1 MYSARDTRLGRVAAI
16 KTMGEHFLGDET
28 ARVRLMQEARAAW
41 QLNHA
46 HICTIH
52 EVGDVNGLT
61 YIVIDS
67 L

>member
-1 MYSARDTRLGRVAAI
+1 
-16 KTMGEHFLGDET
+16 MGEHFLGDET